1 MERTSVDVLE
11 ISSPGKISVRMT
23 AVREEYFKFQ
33 DQLRMYCTLNA
44 GNLHSLHPEQGDHCL
59 LRRMSTWHRGVVLSI
74 EDQVREYFIKILTVP
89 PLTFN

>member
-11 ISSPGKISVRMT
+11 ISSPGKISVRLT

-33 DQLRMYCTLNA
+33 DKLRMYCTQNA
-44 GNLHSLHPEQGDHCL
+44 GDLCSLHPELGDHCL

-89 PLTFN
+89 P